1 MKRTNRQLRL
11 EQLRLREVEGT
22 LTEQEQAEL
31 LAIFNELDAEEA
43 EALKPAKEKSRKLQ
57 IEKAELE
64 EIALQLQAIVT
75 EHKQLLT
82 DARAYQTQL
91 QSKRALLA
99 DRYYHLTGQNLPKE
113 YVETK
118 LRLHLRQKNVQQ
130 LSLN

>member
-64 EIALQLQAIVT
+64 EIALQGC
-75 EHKQLLT
+75 
-82 DARAYQTQL
+82 
-91 QSKRALLA
+91 KR
-99 DRYYHLTGQNLPKE
+99 G
-113 YVETK
+113 
-118 LRLHLRQKNVQQ
+118 
-130 LSLN
+130 